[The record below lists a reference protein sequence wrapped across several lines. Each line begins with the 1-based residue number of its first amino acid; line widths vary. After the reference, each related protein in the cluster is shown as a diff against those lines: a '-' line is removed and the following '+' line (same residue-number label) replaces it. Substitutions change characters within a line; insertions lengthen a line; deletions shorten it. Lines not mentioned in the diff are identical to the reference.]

1 MNADAGFVNELGV
14 RSPLLTEAA
23 AGTLRYCREK
33 LGLAP
38 TDAGFG

>member
-23 AGTLRYCREK
+23 AGTLRREE

-38 TDAGFG
+38 TDADLG